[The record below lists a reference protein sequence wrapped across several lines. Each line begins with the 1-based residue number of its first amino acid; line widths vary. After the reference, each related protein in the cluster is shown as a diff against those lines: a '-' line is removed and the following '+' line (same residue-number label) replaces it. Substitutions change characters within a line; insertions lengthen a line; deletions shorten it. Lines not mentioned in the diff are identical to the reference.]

1 MKRATAF
8 EAGIT
13 AALANTSLQAA
24 LADVPAGFVAGRA
37 RVKAALPEFEVLR
50 RIGQRGL
57 ERDLAKRRGV
67 WPAGLDLDPP
77 VVPHIEVDALLSPA
91 VIAEEVLSTPLAEH
105 QT

>member
-1 MKRATAF
+1 MEQVGAKTRLVWLR
-8 EAGIT
+8 I
-13 AALANTSLQAA
+13 S
-24 LADVPAGFVAGRA
+24 AD
-37 RVKAALPEFEVLR
+37 EVRR

-91 VIAEEVLSTPLAEH
+91 VIAEEVLSTPLAKPL
-105 QT
+105 T